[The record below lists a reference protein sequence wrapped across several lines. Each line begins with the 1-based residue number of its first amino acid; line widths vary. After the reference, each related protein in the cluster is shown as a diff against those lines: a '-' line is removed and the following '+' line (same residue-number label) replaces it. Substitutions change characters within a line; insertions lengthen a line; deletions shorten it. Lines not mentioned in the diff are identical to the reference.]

1 MKKPRFALLL
11 DLAKATED
19 RVRRSVGELVRQV
32 AEVLSG
38 IAALEEN
45 RRQAGDGGI
54 AWRENWSAWWLRVD
68 QEIVAQRQRLA
79 RIEAD
84 LDTARSKLAEA
95 HRQVRTWERLRERDA
110 ATIAQATERSL
121 ARELDDLGLRGRR
134 AGI

>member
-11 DLAKATED
+11 ELAQTTED
-19 RVRRSVGELVRQV
+19 RARRAVGELVRQIDDIV
-32 AEVLSG
+32 QG

-68 QEIVAQRQRLA
+68 LEIVAQRQRQA

-84 LDTARSKLAEA
+84 LNTARAQLAEA

-110 ATIAQATERSL
+110 ATIALATERSL
-121 ARELDDLGLRGRR
+121 ARELDDLGLRGHGS
-134 AGI
+134 GI